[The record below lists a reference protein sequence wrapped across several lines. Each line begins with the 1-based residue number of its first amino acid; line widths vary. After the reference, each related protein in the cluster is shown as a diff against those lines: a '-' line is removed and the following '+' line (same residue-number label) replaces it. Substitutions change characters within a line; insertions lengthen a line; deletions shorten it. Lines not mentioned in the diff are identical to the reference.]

1 MDPRGP
7 NGSAVARRWP
17 IVAIGALAA
26 VGLVTAYFFDVP
38 AVVDALRD
46 WVWRFGRLAPA
57 AYALLYVAATL
68 VGAPATPLI
77 IVAALLFGPVPA
89 FLAMA
94 AGSTL
99 SAMLAFLLARST
111 ARAGLG
117 ERLQRTGASARLCRL
132 VERYDALVIPVVRLA
147 PVLPF
152 AAVNYY
158 MGLTPIGFWRYALW
172 SAVAIVVS
180 DGVLVFGTDAL
191 YDALSGARMPWP
203 VLAGAA
209 LALLA
214 ALVLVAVGRRRKEPG
229 HGQASQGAEAEAG
242 GRDRPQRGAPVGG
255 ENSAEVERA
264 ILRLRT
270 ARGWGPGPRAER
282 PRPRA
287 APGRPGP
294 GDG

>member
-1 MDPRGP
+1 MT
-7 NGSAVARRWP
+7 RRWP
-17 IVAIGALAA
+17 IAAIGALVA

-46 WVWRFGRLAPA
+46 WVWQFGDLAPA

-111 ARAGLG
+111 ARAALG
-117 ERLQRTGASARLCRL
+117 ERLQRSGASARLCRL
-132 VERYDALVIPVVRLA
+132 VERYDAFVIPVVRLA
-147 PVLPF
+147 PILPF
-152 AAVNYY
+152 AAVNYG
-158 MGLTPIGFWRYALW
+158 MGLTGIGFWRYTLW
-172 SAVAIVVS
+172 SAVAIAIG

-191 YDALSGARMPWP
+191 YDALSGAGMRWP

-209 LALLA
+209 VALLA
-214 ALVLVAVGRRRKEPG
+214 ALVLVAIGRRRRLPG
-229 HGQASQGAEAEAG
+229 RTYQCEAAPQHAHWRRGEAG
-242 GRDRPQRGAPVGG
+242 G
-255 ENSAEVERA
+255 
-264 ILRLRT
+264 
-270 ARGWGPGPRAER
+270 
-282 PRPRA
+282 
-287 APGRPGP
+287 
-294 GDG
+294 

>member
-1 MDPRGP
+1 MDSRGAA
-7 NGSAVARRWP
+7 GSAVVRRWP
-17 IVAIGALAA
+17 IAAIGALVA
-26 VGLVTAYFFDVP
+26 VGLITAYFFDVP

-77 IVAALLFGPVPA
+77 IVAALLFGPLPA

-99 SAMLAFLLARST
+99 SAILAFLLARFT
-111 ARAGLG
+111 ARAALG
-117 ERLQRTGASARLCRL
+117 ERLQRTGAAARLCRL

-152 AAVNYY
+152 AAVNYG
-158 MGLTPIGFWRYALW
+158 MGLTGIGFWRYALW
-172 SAVAIVVS
+172 SAGAIAVS

-191 YDALSGARMPWP
+191 YDVLSGAGVRWP

-214 ALVLVAVGRRRKEPG
+214 AFVLIAVRGRRGLPG
-229 HGQASQGAEAEAG
+229 RAFRWVAASRRARWRRGEAG
-242 GRDRPQRGAPVGG
+242 G
-255 ENSAEVERA
+255 
-264 ILRLRT
+264 
-270 ARGWGPGPRAER
+270 
-282 PRPRA
+282 
-287 APGRPGP
+287 
-294 GDG
+294 